1 MTISKM
7 QNCIKKMQNN
17 IKILFFCLLFLCK
30 WDNIWKRLY
39 FFKKLP
45 QNDKA
50 IKKQCTKNA
59 ILFPLPV
66 DMIDFS
72 SITVSVSVQKN
83 TP

>member
-7 QNCIKKMQNN
+7 QNFIKKMQNN
-17 IKILFFCLLFLCK
+17 IKILFFVCCFYANGTTFGRDYISSK
-30 WDNIWKRLY
+30 NYHKMT
-39 FFKKLP
+39 
-45 QNDKA
+45 
-50 IKKQCTKNA
+50 KQLKNSVQKNA